1 MGARIAVLTGATGGI
16 GRAFAE
22 LLLEDEGIDELW
34 AVSRTPKKLERLRG
48 DLGGRAVPLAA
59 DLSTAEGLRAVER
72 ALLAQPERPTVAY
85 LVNNAGAA
93 KMGAWA
99 EFPVDEIERTV
110 ALNCTAVAALCR
122 ICLPFMGRGS
132 RILNVSSASAFQP
145 TPFLGL
151 YAATKAF
158 ELSYSRALG
167 AELAG
172 TGVTVCAVC
181 PSWVDTDL
189 LLHEVNGRRVAFPG
203 LVPPGKVAALAL
215 RDARRGRALSVHPLY
230 AKYLHVA
237 AKAVPQRL
245 VMATWLRMLKRYGG

>member
-1 MGARIAVLTGATGGI
+1 MGARIALVTGATGGI

-22 LLLEDEGIDELW
+22 QLLRDGDVDELW
-34 AVSRTPKKLERLRG
+34 AVARTHEKLERLR
-48 DLGGRAVPLAA
+48 DELGCRTVPLAA
-59 DLSTAEGLRAVER
+59 DLATAEGLRAVER
-72 ALLAQPERPTVAY
+72 ALEEARPTVAY

-93 KMGAWA
+93 RMGAWDG
-99 EFPVDEIERTV
+99 FSVGEIERTV

-122 ICLPFMGRGS
+122 VCLPFMGRGS

-145 TPFLGL
+145 TPYLAL

-167 AELAG
+167 A
-172 TGVTVCAVC
+172 TVCAVC

-189 LLHEVNGRRVAFPG
+189 LLREVNGRRVSFPG
-203 LVPPGKVAALAL
+203 LVPPGKVAARAL
-215 RDARRGRALSVHPLY
+215 RDARRGRALSVFPLY

-237 AKAVPQRL
+237 AKVVPQRL